1 MISVA
6 TKSKKMVSVLVV
18 EDDADDFIFLQEIL
32 KSCCEKSSIQW
43 VQDGDQ
49 AVDYLF
55 HRGKYEDEA
64 QYPNPDLIFLD
75 IRIPK
80 KNGLEVAKIIK
91 EDPRLKKLPTI
102 MLTTSSSSKDI
113 LHAYE
118 NGANSYLKKPEG
130 SQEIEWFKKA
140 ICLFWSPVVLFP
152 REC

>member
-55 HRGKYEDEA
+55 HRGEYQDQVK
-64 QYPNPDLIFLD
+64 YPNPDLIFLD
-75 IRIPK
+75 IRVPR
-80 KNGLEVAKIIK
+80 KNGLELAKIIK
-91 EDPRLKKLPTI
+91 EDPDLKKHPTI
-102 MLTTSSSSKDI
+102 MLTTSSSSVDV

-118 NGANSYLKKPEG
+118 NGANNYLKKPEG
-130 SQEIEWFKKA
+130 PQEIEQFKTA
-140 ICLFWSPVVLFP
+140 ICLFWSTIVLYP
-152 REC
+152 

>member
-55 HRGKYEDEA
+55 HRGEYQDQVK
-64 QYPNPDLIFLD
+64 YPNPDLIFLD
-75 IRIPK
+75 IRVPR
-80 KNGLEVAKIIK
+80 KNGLELAKIIK
-91 EDPRLKKLPTI
+91 EDPDLKKHPTI
-102 MLTTSSSSKDI
+102 MLTTSSSSVDV

-118 NGANSYLKKPEG
+118 NGANNYLKKPEG
-130 SQEIEWFKKA
+130 PKEIEQFKAA
-140 ICLFWSPVVLFP
+140 ICLFWSTIVLYP
-152 REC
+152 

>member
-1 MISVA
+1 MISAA

-55 HRGKYEDEA
+55 HRGEYQDQVK
-64 QYPNPDLIFLD
+64 YPNPDLIFLD
-75 IRIPK
+75 IRVPR
-80 KNGLEVAKIIK
+80 KNGLELAKIIK
-91 EDPRLKKLPTI
+91 EDPDLKKHPTI
-102 MLTTSSSSKDI
+102 MLTTSSSSVDV

-118 NGANSYLKKPEG
+118 NGANNYLKKPEG
-130 SQEIEWFKKA
+130 PKEIEQFKAA
-140 ICLFWSPVVLFP
+140 ICLFWSTIVLYP
-152 REC
+152 